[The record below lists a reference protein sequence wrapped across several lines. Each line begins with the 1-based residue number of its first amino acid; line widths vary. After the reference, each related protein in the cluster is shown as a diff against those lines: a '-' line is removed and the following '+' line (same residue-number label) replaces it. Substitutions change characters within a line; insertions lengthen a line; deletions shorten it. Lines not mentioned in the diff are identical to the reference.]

1 MFENEINIYH
11 HIGQSMFNALPEEW
25 DSAYFYFRM
34 LNERGDCTYI
44 NGYLLHDNSFDFDF
58 DVDEIDGEYEDAKC
72 ADAFFSLYKLMK
84 KDESDIP
91 WNKARFELKP
101 DGSFDMKFKY
111 DEDFAWFQDLDLGKK
126 QESDLF
132 DALLDSGVD
141 DIINSWEGLPEDFDR
156 YWLK

>member
-11 HIGQSMFNALPEEW
+11 HIGQSMFNALPEKW
-25 DSAYFYFRM
+25 DSAFFYFRM

-44 NGYLLHDNSFDFDF
+44 NKYLLHDNSFDFD
-58 DVDEIDGEYEDAKC
+58 VNQIDEEYENAKC
-72 ADAFFSLYKLMK
+72 AEAFRALYKLMK

-111 DEDFAWFQDLDLGKK
+111 DEDFAWLVAVDHY
-126 QESDLF
+126 SDAYERLSAN
-132 DALLDSGVD
+132 DMNL
-141 DIINSWEGLPEDFDR
+141 IKSWEGLPEDFDR

>member
-34 LNERGDCTYI
+34 LGENGDCTYKQW
-44 NGYLLHDNSFDFDF
+44 YLIDNKVNAFS
-58 DVDEIDGEYEDAKC
+58 VNEIDDEYEDAKC

-84 KDESDIP
+84 KDESNIP